1 MDKFYDNL
9 AELLEVDAIDP
20 DQPLDEYE
28 NWDSLTVISFIAS
41 LDADYGVNMTA
52 KDIAAFSTAGQLFAE
67 VERRKTR

>member
-1 MDKFYDNL
+1 MDKFYDDL

-52 KDIAAFSTAGQLFAE
+52 KDIAAFSTPGQLFAE
-67 VERRKTR
+67 VERRKTK

>member
-1 MDKFYDNL
+1 MDKFYDIL

-20 DQPLDEYE
+20 DRPLDEYE

-52 KDIAAFSTAGQLFAE
+52 KDIAAFFTAGQLFTE
-67 VERRKTR
+67 VERRKTN